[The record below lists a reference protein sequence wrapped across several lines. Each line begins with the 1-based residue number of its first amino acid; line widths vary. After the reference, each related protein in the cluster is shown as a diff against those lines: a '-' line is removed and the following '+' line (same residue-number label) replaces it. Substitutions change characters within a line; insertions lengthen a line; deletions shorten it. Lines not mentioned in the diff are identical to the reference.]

1 MESCLYKQLEQPLM
15 GERTKAIC
23 FRTFGKLGLIG
34 VGRQLCSASP
44 TSERTLTHGA
54 TAGLYEQT
62 GHDDLVRRYVF
73 VAGAGRLCLKLSRR
87 RRLGVL
93 RRLVL

>member
-1 MESCLYKQLEQPLM
+1 MYSYYECLD
-15 GERTKAIC
+15 
-23 FRTFGKLGLIG
+23 
-34 VGRQLCSASP
+34 GRHRCACGRCPRRRHRSALRVCLSL
-44 TSERTLTHGA
+44 SEGALTNGA

-62 GHDDLVRRYVF
+62 GHDDLVRRYVL